1 MPLATT
7 LLLLL
12 LERVALYWLL
22 EQHQTTRELK
32 MVGVMFSSKVI
43 IRLCSQ

>member
-7 LLLLL
+7 LLLL

-22 EQHQTTRELK
+22 EQHQMTRELK
-32 MVGVMFSSKVI
+32 TVGVMFSSRVI
-43 IRLCSQ
+43 IKLCSQ